1 MKNKKKTSE
10 KSRGKETYIVQI
22 YRKEGD
28 KLVGTV
34 EDMKSG
40 EKSAFKAGEEL
51 IHRLK
56 EGREGRGEES
66 TTG

>member
-22 YRKEGD
+22 YRKDG
-28 KLVGTV
+28 KRLAGTIEDV
-34 EDMKSG
+34 ESGKKST
-40 EKSAFKAGEEL
+40 FTAGEEL